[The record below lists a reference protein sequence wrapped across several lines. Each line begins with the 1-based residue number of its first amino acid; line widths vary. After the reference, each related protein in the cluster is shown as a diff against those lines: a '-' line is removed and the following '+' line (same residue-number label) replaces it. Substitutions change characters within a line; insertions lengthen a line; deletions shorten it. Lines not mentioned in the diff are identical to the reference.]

1 MFDELKIAQATAY
14 LLHKA
19 GGTMEH
25 IKVMKLLYL
34 ADRLSWQRYGYSI
47 SNDEYYSLPY
57 GPVLSNTLNL
67 IRGEE
72 ASLYQKTSIWG
83 EWIADK
89 EDHKISLKKSVN
101 TEDEYFFDCLSESD
115 TEILE
120 EVFATFGN
128 YKPFALVEYTH
139 NPKYIPEW
147 EDPQGRSKPISLSTL
162 LTKLGKTP
170 SEIESILEQQA
181 EKGTMDNLFKG
192 LGNA

>member
-67 IRGEE
+67 MRGEE
-72 ASLYQKTSIWG
+72 ASLYQKT
-83 EWIADK
+83 
-89 EDHKISLKKSVN
+89 
-101 TEDEYFFDCLSESD
+101 
-115 TEILE
+115 
-120 EVFATFGN
+120 VFGASG
-128 YKPFALVEYTH
+128 
-139 NPKYIPEW
+139 
-147 EDPQGRSKPISLSTL
+147 
-162 LTKLGKTP
+162 
-170 SEIESILEQQA
+170 
-181 EKGTMDNLFKG
+181 
-192 LGNA
+192 

>member
-47 SNDEYYSLPY
+47 SNDE
-57 GPVLSNTLNL
+57 
-67 IRGEE
+67 
-72 ASLYQKTSIWG
+72 
-83 EWIADK
+83 
-89 EDHKISLKKSVN
+89 
-101 TEDEYFFDCLSESD
+101 DCLSESD

-147 EDPQGRSKPISLSTL
+147 EDPQGRSKPISLNTL

-170 SEIESILEQQA
+170 SEIESILEQQT
-181 EKGTMDNLFKG
+181 EKGEMDNLFKG
-192 LGNA
+192 LINA

>member
-19 GGTMEH
+19 GGAMEH

-47 SNDEYYSLPY
+47 SNDDYYSLPY

-67 IRGEE
+67 MRGEE
-72 ASLYQKTSIWG
+72 VSLYQKNSIWT
-83 EWIADK
+83 EWISDR
-89 EDHKISLKKSVN
+89 EDHKISLRKAVDIY
-101 TEDEYFFDCLSESD
+101 DEYFFDCLSESD
-115 TEILE
+115 TEILD
-120 EVFATFGN
+120 EVFSTFGN

-147 EDPQGRSKPISLSTL
+147 EDPQGKSKPISLVTL
-162 LTKLGKTP
+162 LSNLGKTQ
-170 SEIESILEQQA
+170 SEIDSIIEQRN
-181 EKGTMDNLFKG
+181 EKEAMDNRFRV
-192 LGNA
+192 